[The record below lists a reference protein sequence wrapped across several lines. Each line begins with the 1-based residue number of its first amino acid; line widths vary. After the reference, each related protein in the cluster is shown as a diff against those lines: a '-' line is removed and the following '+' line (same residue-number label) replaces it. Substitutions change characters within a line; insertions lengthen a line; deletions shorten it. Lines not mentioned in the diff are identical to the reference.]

1 MAADLHEYP
10 SMVAD
15 LTASG
20 FSDEQTRALVEFIG
34 RVVEDSKDGIMG
46 ELAEVKLE
54 MKELRALMHKLL
66 FATIGGAF
74 AICVALLGILGTTSA
89 TG

>member
-1 MAADLHEYP
+1 
-10 SMVAD
+10 MVAD

-34 RVVEDSKDGIMG
+34 RVVNDSKDGIMG
-46 ELAEVKLE
+46 ELAEVKEDISEVKLE
-54 MKELRALMHKLL
+54 IKELRALMLKVL
-66 FATIGGAF
+66 FATVGGVF
-74 AICVALLGILGTTSA
+74 AICVALLGILGTTLA